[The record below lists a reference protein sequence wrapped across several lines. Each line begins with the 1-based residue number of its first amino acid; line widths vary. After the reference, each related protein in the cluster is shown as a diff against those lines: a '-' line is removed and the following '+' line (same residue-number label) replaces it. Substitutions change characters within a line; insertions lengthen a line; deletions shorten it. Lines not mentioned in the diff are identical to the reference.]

1 MFYMVSKILVAV
13 DGSAMSL
20 AALRTAIT
28 WAKGWNAEIHAV
40 YVIDPGD
47 RLNIPPQVVEGGL
60 DPAYERSQEMLHLEA
75 KEIEGRLDEI
85 SQETGSL
92 IQKHLRFGD
101 PRQEILE
108 LARNMSPDLL
118 FFGSR
123 GMSRIER
130 LRIGSVGS
138 YIVEHSP
145 VTTVLVRE

>member
-1 MFYMVSKILVAV
+1 MVSKILVAV
-13 DGSAMSL
+13 DRSAMSL

-28 WAKGWNAEIHAV
+28 WAKDWNAQVHAV

-47 RLNIPPQVVEGGL
+47 RLKVAPQIVEGGL
-60 DPAYERSQEMLHLEA
+60 DPAYERTQEMLQQEA

-85 SQETGSL
+85 SLETGSA
-92 IQKHLRFGD
+92 IQKHLRFGE

-108 LARNMSPDLL
+108 LTRQMSPDLL
-118 FFGSR
+118 FAGSR
-123 GMSRIER
+123 GMSRITR
-130 LRIGSVGS
+130 LRIGSVSS